1 LGQAD
6 TSPTEVLCKVL
17 LTVAACRKEN
27 GLLLLM
33 ILFLGDVLRKG
44 VYLDW
49 KCCLSLIVY
58 SSLSQADQRQLEV

>member
-27 GLLLLM
+27 GLVVC
-33 ILFLGDVLRKG
+33 GSPTVAACRKENG
-44 VYLDW
+44 LVCGLDA
-49 KCCLSLIVY
+49 LVI
-58 SSLSQADQRQLEV
+58 A